1 MAFKEERENFLKTIN
16 IRLVN
21 FDYKKMEIYKPAI
34 DDGFIL
40 SAFISGIEY
49 VNLKKEDEFYFFK
62 LEDTS
67 DGEIMEKIKFKS
79 WEEFKEKIRIV
90 FEGDEEDDI

>member
-1 MAFKEERENFLKTIN
+1 MNFKEEREKFLKTIN
-16 IRLVN
+16 IKLVD

-49 VNLKKEDEFYFFK
+49 VNLKKEDGYYCFK
-62 LEDTS
+62 LEDTLVG
-67 DGEIMEKIKFKS
+67 DVVENFKFGDWK
-79 WEEFKEKIRIV
+79 EFKERIKIV
-90 FEGDEEDDI
+90 FEGDEDDL

>member
-1 MAFKEERENFLKTIN
+1 MGFKEEREDFFKIIN
-16 IRLVN
+16 IRLAN

-49 VNLKKEDEFYFFK
+49 VNIRKEYDFYSFK
-62 LEDTS
+62 LEDTYR
-67 DGEIMEKIKFKS
+67 GETVKTFRLS
-79 WEEFKEKIRIV
+79 NWEEFKEKIRIT
-90 FEGDEEDDI
+90 FEGDEEDDF